1 LDLGARISTTRQEA
15 GISQQEL
22 ADKLC
27 VDISTIRNWEGNR
40 RQLSLDKLI
49 RVAEELRVSVIFLL
63 GVDERLGFLEP
74 IDLDRLPILHA
85 TPVWTASRGWALVN
99 TIDRTL
105 VFSNMAAVPIDDVQ
119 EPLFAIPPAFAI
131 SLRGIGAPLDID
143 GVLSRERIWV
153 EPITSDTEL
162 AAELRGWFQP
172 RGRKLVENEFG
183 NRFYINTY
191 GAKWLAFESCLE

>member
-1 LDLGARISTTRQEA
+1 MDLGARISTTRQEA

-143 GVLSRERIWV
+143 GVMSRERIWV
-153 EPITSDTEL
+153 EPITSDTGL

-172 RGRKLVENEFG
+172 RGRKLIENEFG